1 MADRRRIFPSF
12 VSLRFPKRTNRKG
25 CAREVQKRITLS
37 PACITCIDNM
47 YRLYYPRDMNFNGN
61 DPVFLQLAHNME
73 HLIEAGAYPL
83 DEPLPSVRE
92 IAFAEKINPG
102 TVARAYSIMIDD
114 GYVVSEKGIFH
125 RQKRRAYR

>member
-1 MADRRRIFPSF
+1 
-12 VSLRFPKRTNRKG
+12 
-25 CAREVQKRITLS
+25 
-37 PACITCIDNM
+37 M

-102 TVARAYSIMIDD
+102 TVARAYSIMVDD
-114 GYVVSEKGIFH
+114 GYVVSIPKKGYFIAKKDEATDEVASVLALLI
-125 RQKRRAYR
+125 RQGHTKEEIASVLQGLDESGDAK